1 MRQRNFF
8 MLKVLSSAILS
19 QRNDI
24 YVKCL
29 ISYTMLSN
37 SFYLIE
43 FKQPNTMHKQ
53 QWITYHINVL
63 RINFVA
69 PNIRLLLA
77 TERL

>member
-19 QRNDI
+19 QNND
-24 YVKCL
+24 